1 MAADPWGV
9 GLAIF
14 GSLLGAAGDL
24 KEGAAARSA
33 AEGSA
38 RRTIF
43 DAYSAEELFRRRVDR
58 QQSTTRT
65 AIAKSG
71 ITASGTPLNVLAES
85 AANAEI
91 DALNSRYEAFNEAAS
106 LRRAG
111 KEAQKASY
119 IKAGSRLLSSF
130 GSLA

>member
-1 MAADPWGV
+1 MSWGQ
-9 GLAIF
+9 GLAIL
-14 GSLLGAAGDL
+14 GGLLGAAGDL

-33 AEGSA
+33 AEGNA

-71 ITASGTPLNVLAES
+71 VTASGTPLNVLAES

-91 DALNSRYEAFNEAAS
+91 DALNARYEAFNEAAS
-106 LRRAG
+106 LRRSG
-111 KEAQKASY
+111 REAQKASY

>member
-1 MAADPWGV
+1 MAANPWGQ

-14 GSLLGAAGDL
+14 GGLLGAAGDL
-24 KEGAAARSA
+24 REGAAARSA

-91 DALNSRYEAFNEAAS
+91 DALNARYEAFNEAAS
-106 LRRAG
+106 LRRGG
-111 KEAQKASY
+111 KEAQKTSY
-119 IKAGSRLLSSF
+119 VRAGSRLLTGF
-130 GSLA
+130 GALI

>member
-1 MAADPWGV
+1 MSWGQ

-14 GSLLGAAGDL
+14 GGLLGAVGDL

-71 ITASGTPLNVLAES
+71 ITASSNLPSVLPCRH
-85 AANAEI
+85 
-91 DALNSRYEAFNEAAS
+91 DADW
-106 LRRAG
+106 
-111 KEAQKASY
+111 QPH
-119 IKAGSRLLSSF
+119 
-130 GSLA
+130 

>member
-1 MAADPWGV
+1 MSWGQ

-24 KEGAAARSA
+24 REGAAARSA

-43 DAYSAEELFRRRVDR
+43 DAYSAEELFRRRVGR

-71 ITASGTPLNVLAES
+71 ITASGTP
-85 AANAEI
+85 
-91 DALNSRYEAFNEAAS
+91 
-106 LRRAG
+106 
-111 KEAQKASY
+111 
-119 IKAGSRLLSSF
+119 
-130 GSLA
+130 